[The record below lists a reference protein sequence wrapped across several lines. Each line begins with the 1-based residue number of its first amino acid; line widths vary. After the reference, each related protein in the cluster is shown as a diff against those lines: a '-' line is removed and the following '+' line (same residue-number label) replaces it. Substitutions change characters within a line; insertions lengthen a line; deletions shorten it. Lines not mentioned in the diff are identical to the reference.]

1 MVILSLALCLCHS
14 ASYALVDYAII
25 DRIVY
30 ALDFEDLEAEVLN
43 FQTNSSIVTIPSHVY
58 YRGDEYKVIGLS
70 YNAFNKTAYDNY
82 KEYIGY
88 NNIFGGNALGDL
100 IAEGAYERAEAQRVK
115 EEGFQYD
122 YEYTRSMITTL
133 NLPNTLIYIGENA
146 FDGMIRI
153 KSLTIPASVK
163 YLPGWREYLTNTRL
177 PRLEEITILGLP
189 TYQEFLGDYLS
200 LMVMN
205 DKGEYI
211 YNYKVLE
218 KFNISNCPNIQSFN
232 MPEFDKILPLLNSVK
247 EKNDELIRKTESLNL
262 HISLLKIT
270 DTIAVPIL
278 KDNVCIDEQTVQK
291 AYNHAYSFLKHY
303 EEYITLYDSLT
314 ANLKKHTYYD
324 NSELSFEITEHSFN
338 NSDASQTE
346 NMRLEFNK
354 MESNLKT
361 EYEELVNGKMEN
373 NLKLTNRT
381 KYIAGYLTLNPHKK
395 SAIDSIYLDYRCE
408 DQESQQVCVL
418 QYIEKGYVYY
428 LETCRKKQ
436 WKIYGYLF
444 DSFDEFNTAYNSTT
458 SNYFF
463 TGSIIPKRIKAYD
476 KLNILKEKASKYS
489 KEINIAN
496 IRKKPTALTAEI
508 IKILDAL
515 KISYYYDKAISHLIH
530 ELPKVKQ
537 EFDKN
542 GKYFK
547 DEIDFFEA
555 YSSDSY
561 KKQLKEKKNKY

>member
-247 EKNDELIRKTESLNL
+247 EKNDELIRKTEHLNL

-270 DTIAVPIL
+270 DTIPVPIL

-436 WKIYGYLF
+436 WKKYGYLF
-444 DSFDEFNTAYNSTT
+444 DSFDEFNTAYNNAT
-458 SNYFF
+458 SNDFF
-463 TGSIIPKRIKAYD
+463 TEYIIFTRTKAYNR
-476 KLNILKEKASKYS
+476 LNILKEKASKYS

-496 IRKKPTALTAEI
+496 IHKKPTARTSEI
-508 IKILDAL
+508 IKILNAL
-515 KISYYYDKAISHLIH
+515 KISYYYDKAVSYLIH

-537 EFDKN
+537 EYDKN
-542 GKYFK
+542 GKYFE

-561 KKQLKEKKNKY
+561 KKQLKERKK

>member
-30 ALDFEDLEAEVLN
+30 ALDFEELEAKVLN

-82 KEYIGY
+82 KEYISY
-88 NNIFGGNALGDL
+88 NNIFGGNALGEL
-100 IAEGAYERAEAQRVK
+100 IAESAYERAEAQRVK

-146 FDGMIRI
+146 FNGMIRI

-163 YLPGWREYLTNTRL
+163 YLPGRREYLTNTRL

-189 TYQEFLGDYLS
+189 TYQEFGGDYLS
-200 LMVMN
+200 LKVVN

-232 MPEFDKILPLLNSVK
+232 MPEFDKILPLMNALK
-247 EKNDELIRKTESLNL
+247 TANDELSRETKYLNL
-262 HISLLKIT
+262 LLSRLEIT
-270 DTIAVPIL
+270 DTITTPIL
-278 KDNVCIDEQTVQK
+278 EDSVFIDEQTIK
-291 AYNHAYSFLKHY
+291 TAYNHAYSFLKHY

-314 ANLKKHTYYD
+314 TNLKKHAYYD
-324 NSELSFEITEHSFN
+324 NSQLSFEITEHSFN

-373 NLKLTNRT
+373 NLKITNLT
-381 KYIAGYLTLNPHKK
+381 KYIAGYLSLNPHKK

-408 DQESQQVCVL
+408 NKVIQYRYVL
-418 QYIEKGYVYY
+418 QYIEEGHITTK
-428 LETCRKKQ
+428 TCRKKQ
-436 WKIYGYLF
+436 WEKYGYLF
-444 DSFDEFNTAYNSTT
+444 DSFDEFNTAYNNAT
-458 SNYFF
+458 SNDFF
-463 TGSIIPKRIKAYD
+463 TEFIISNRTKAYN

-489 KEINIAN
+489 KDIKIAN
-496 IRKKPTALTAEI
+496 MHKKPTEVTSDI

-515 KISYYYDKAISHLIH
+515 KISYYYDKAVSHLIH

-537 EFDKN
+537 EYDKN

-561 KKQLKEKKNKY
+561 KKQLKEKKK